1 MTIEELLARVRT
13 RVRGGPA
20 GAPPP
25 PVPPAAPDP
34 LGLLARFEAEAARVN
49 CVTSRAASIEEARE
63 QILEV
68 ASRHRV
74 RRAVCWEHP
83 LLEVLG
89 PATVLARRDIRVESA
104 AAAARSPDAREAWLR
119 TLAAADLGIS
129 GVDVAVAE
137 TGTLVLHAGSGRG
150 RLVTCLP
157 PVHLAVLTLDALVA
171 DLFHLPARWQTLPSA
186 AHLITGPSRTADIEL
201 SLTRGVHGPAEVHVL
216 ACLFPAPAGRRE
228 E

>member
-1 MTIEELLARVRT
+1 MNIEELLARVRT

-25 PVPPAAPDP
+25 PVPPAPPDP
-34 LGLLARFEAEAARVN
+34 LELLARFEAEAARVN
-49 CVTSRAASIEEARE
+49 CATSRATSIEEARE

-83 LLEVLG
+83 VLEALG
-89 PATVLARRDIRVESA
+89 VATILTRGGIRVEPAPA
-104 AAAARSPDAREAWLR
+104 ADRSPDGRETWLR

-137 TGTLVLHAGSGRG
+137 TGTLVLHAGPRRG

-171 DLFHLPARWQTLPSA
+171 DLFHLPARWRALPSA

-216 ACLFPAPAGRRE
+216 TCLFPAHAGGRE